1 MTGRARIRTR
11 SPEGSTV
18 IVIITHN
25 RVLHAVNNNFI
36 MIKTMFVTPGAGVV
50 KISEHEALPYLVN
63 CILSYLLTPTRM
75 CGNIVV
81 LQQGFV
87 YKISITTF

>member
-1 MTGRARIRTR
+1 
-11 SPEGSTV
+11 
-18 IVIITHN
+18 
-25 RVLHAVNNNFI
+25 
-36 MIKTMFVTPGAGVV
+36 MFVTLGGGGV
-50 KISEHEALPYLVN
+50 KISDTEALPYLVN

-87 YKISITTF
+87 NKISIATF

>member
-1 MTGRARIRTR
+1 MIGRARIRTR

-25 RVLHAVNNNFI
+25 RVLRAVNNNFNDVCY
-36 MIKTMFVTPGAGVV
+36 TGGLL
-50 KISEHEALPYLVN
+50 KISETDALPYLVN

-75 CGNIVV
+75 YGNTVA

-87 YKISITTF
+87 YKISIATF